1 MSELALATVFIAGLL
16 GSGHC
21 LAMCGGIATA
31 LGAPRGGGS
40 PHWQPLLYQF
50 GRISSYGAAGA
61 LVGSLGAAAGLG
73 IAISRWSTILR
84 LATALVVVIIGLDIA
99 LATSGRA
106 RWLRAPER
114 LGAMIW
120 RRIAPAARAALP
132 ASRGAR
138 ALALGLLW
146 GWLPCGLVYS
156 ALVAAA
162 VAGSALGGGATMIAF
177 GLGTLPSMLSLS
189 YAGTRL
195 PRPNG
200 TLARLLG
207 AIIVVCGLWTATVPI
222 AALTGAGSHQHHEL
236 VMPVHD
242 GAQQPQPAMPPGMTM
257 P

>member
-16 GSGHC
+16 GSSHC
-21 LAMCGGIATA
+21 LVMCGGIATA
-31 LGAPRGGGS
+31 LGAPRSGGGR
-40 PHWQPLLYQF
+40 WQPLLYQF
-50 GRISSYGAAGA
+50 GRISSYGTAGA
-61 LVGSLGAAAGLG
+61 LVGGLGAAAGLG
-73 IAISRWSTILR
+73 LAVSRWSTILR

-114 LGAMIW
+114 LGAMLW

-132 ASRGAR
+132 ASAAAR
-138 ALALGLLW
+138 ALMLGLLW

-162 VAGSALGGGATMIAF
+162 VAGSALGGAATMIAF
-177 GLGTLPSMLSLS
+177 GLGTMPSMLSLS

-195 PRPNG
+195 PRPDG

-207 AIIVVCGLWTATVPI
+207 AIIVACGLWTATMPI
-222 AALTGAGSHQHHEL
+222 ATLTGASPHHHHAMA
-236 VMPVHD
+236 MPAHD
-242 GAQQPQPAMPPGMTM
+242 GTGELRPAMPPGMTM

>member
-16 GSGHC
+16 GSSHC
-21 LAMCGGIATA
+21 LVMCGGIATA
-31 LGAPRGGGS
+31 LGAPRTGGGGR
-40 PHWQPLLYQF
+40 WQPLLYQF
-50 GRISSYGAAGA
+50 GRISSYGMAGA
-61 LVGSLGAAAGLG
+61 LVGGLGAAAGLG
-73 IAISRWSTILR
+73 LAISRWSTILR

-114 LGAMIW
+114 LGAIVW
-120 RRIAPAARAALP
+120 RRIAPAARTVLP
-132 ASRGAR
+132 ASPAAR
-138 ALALGLLW
+138 ALVLGLLW

-177 GLGTLPSMLSLS
+177 GLGTMPSMLGLS

-195 PRPNG
+195 PRPDG

-207 AIIVVCGLWTATVPI
+207 AIIVVCGLWTATMPI
-222 AALTGAGSHQHHEL
+222 AMLTGAAGHHHHA
-236 VMPVHD
+236 M
-242 GAQQPQPAMPPGMTM
+242 AMPM